1 MKTFITYAA
10 LTLLA
15 MASGH
20 AIAQSMAMATK
31 SPATPAVTPA
41 SAYPV
46 APAAGLYQ
54 AFGEQ
59 AGIRALMDDFVVRL
73 KADPRIGDQ
82 FKDTQL
88 DNLAK
93 QLTDQVCQLAGGP
106 CVYQGPDMK
115 EAHANMDVTRSHFN
129 ALVEVLQ
136 VSMNAR
142 GMAFTRQ
149 NQLLALLAP
158 MHRDVVNAR

>member
-1 MKTFITYAA
+1 MKKLIA
-10 LTLLA
+10 LTAFSLLSLGSSLAAAQA
-15 MASGH
+15 MDKP
-20 AIAQSMAMATK
+20 MM
-31 SPATPAVTPA
+31 AVTPA

-73 KADPRIGDQ
+73 KADARIGEQ
-82 FKDTQL
+82 FKETNL
-88 DNLAK
+88 ANLAK
-93 QLTDQVCQLAGGP
+93 QLTDQVCQLSGGP
-106 CVYQGPDMK
+106 CVYKGPNMK
-115 EAHANMDVTRSHFN
+115 DAHASMDIKRGHFN

-136 VSMNAR
+136 QSMDAR
-142 GMAFTRQ
+142 GIPFTRQ

-158 MHRDVVNAR
+158 MHRDVVTVK

>member
-1 MKTFITYAA
+1 MKTRIASVA

-15 MASGH
+15 MGTGH
-20 AIAQSMAMATK
+20 AIAQSMALSAAA
-31 SPATPAVTPA
+31 PAITPA
-41 SAYPV
+41 SAYPMS
-46 APAAGLYQ
+46 PAAGLYQ

-59 AGIRALMDDFVVRL
+59 TGIRALMDDFVVRL
-73 KADPRIGDQ
+73 KADPRIGEQ
-82 FKDTQL
+82 FKDTEG

-106 CVYQGPDMK
+106 CVYKGPDMK

-136 VSMNAR
+136 ASMNAR
-142 GMAFTRQ
+142 GIPFTHQ

-158 MHRDVVNAR
+158 MHRDVVNVR

>member
-1 MKTFITYAA
+1 MKTPMKHLITATA
-10 LTLLA
+10 FTLLA
-15 MASGH
+15 IGSGH
-20 AIAQSMAMATK
+20 ALAQGMAAPLK
-31 SPATPAVTPA
+31 ATPA

-46 APAAGLYQ
+46 APAPGLYQ

-73 KADPRIGDQ
+73 KADARIGEQ
-82 FKDTQL
+82 FKETKL

-106 CVYQGPDMK
+106 CVYKGPDMK
-115 EAHANMDVTRSHFN
+115 EAHAEMDVTRSHFN

-136 VSMNAR
+136 LSMDAR
-142 GMAFTRQ
+142 GIPFTRQ

-158 MHRDVVNAR
+158 MHRDVVNTR

>member
-1 MKTFITYAA
+1 MKTLITSAA
-10 LTLLA
+10 LTLVA
-15 MASGH
+15 FASGH
-20 AIAQSMAMATK
+20 ALAQAMAVPPK
-31 SPATPAVTPA
+31 SSPA

-46 APAAGLYQ
+46 APAPGLYQ

-73 KADPRIGDQ
+73 KADPRIGEQ
-82 FKDTQL
+82 FKDTNL

-106 CVYQGPDMK
+106 CVYKGPDMK
-115 EAHANMDVTRSHFN
+115 EAHANMDVKRSHFN

-136 VSMNAR
+136 QSMDAR
-142 GMAFTRQ
+142 GVAFARQ

-158 MHRDVVNAR
+158 MHRDVVNTR

>member
-1 MKTFITYAA
+1 MKTFITSAA

-15 MASGH
+15 MGSGH
-20 AIAQSMAMATK
+20 ALAQSMALQTA
-31 SPATPAVTPA
+31 APAVSPA
-41 SAYPV
+41 SAYPM

-54 AFGEQ
+54 AVGEQ

>member
-1 MKTFITYAA
+1 MKHLITATA

-15 MASGH
+15 MGSGH
-20 AIAQSMAMATK
+20 TLAQSLAAPLK
-31 SPATPAVTPA
+31 ATPA

-46 APAAGLYQ
+46 APAPGLYQ

-59 AGIRALMDDFVVRL
+59 AGIRALMDDFVTRL
-73 KADPRIGDQ
+73 KADARIGEQ
-82 FKDTQL
+82 FKETKL

-106 CVYQGPDMK
+106 CVYKGPDMK
-115 EAHANMDVTRSHFN
+115 EAHAEMDVTRSHFN

-136 VSMNAR
+136 VSMDAR
-142 GMAFTRQ
+142 GIPFARQ

-158 MHRDVVNAR
+158 MHRDVVNTR